1 MPWPGSLLSRRPIR
15 VPELVRQQGAPLSY
29 LLATGTLL
37 LLASAYVLLA
47 TRFTGGSYGVL
58 HEMWQSSGG
67 RHSVLPE
74 LRSKHG
80 VGSGIG
86 AE

>member
-1 MPWPGSLLSRRPIR
+1 MLWLGSLLSIR
-15 VPELVRQQGAPLSY
+15 VPELVGEPRAPLSY
-29 LLATGTLL
+29 LLATGMPL
-37 LLASAYVLLA
+37 LLASAYVLR
-47 TRFTGGSYGVL
+47 TTPITGGSYGVL
-58 HEMWQSSGG
+58 HQMRQSSGR
-67 RHSVLPE
+67 RHGVLSE